1 MGKTDEHI
9 RKQEISETT
18 CGPMP
23 IQLARRTN
31 LKKDTKR
38 LGEMAE
44 AAFLSKATTLGFGV
58 SKPWGDSERYDFI
71 VDVKSRIFRVQVKSA
86 HSVSKCSGGGYHI
99 DGGRTRYRDSYT
111 SDEID
116 MLVAYIVPED
126 VWYIFPPA
134 AFGTMGGINIS
145 TRGKRTTKFEPY
157 REAWHIFQETISKS
171 Q

>member
-1 MGKTDEHI
+1 MGKTDDHTT
-9 RKQEISETT
+9 KQEIAETT
-18 CGPMP
+18 CGPMS
-23 IQLARRTN
+23 ITLARRTN
-31 LKKDTKR
+31 LKKEAKR

-111 SDEID
+111 PDEID

-126 VWYIFPPA
+126 VWYIFPPS
-134 AFGTMGGINIS
+134 AFGTMGGINIF
-145 TRGKRTTKFEPY
+145 THGKKITKYEPY
-157 REAWHIFQETISKS
+157 REAWHIFQELRSLP
-171 Q
+171 